1 MEDKERED
9 DSVEK
14 GMSKLGVKKEA
25 LMESR
30 KKKSSTKE
38 MKAEKPGA
46 SLSKL

>member
-1 MEDKERED
+1 MEDEEMED

-14 GMSKLGVKKEA
+14 GRSKLGVKKEA

-38 MKAEKPGA
+38 MKAETPSA